1 MAEEETEEQ
10 EPSIEEI
17 LTSIRQIISDDDDD
31 EGDASEAPAAEEEE
45 SGSTPESEP
54 EPTPEPEPEP
64 TPEPEPEPTP
74 EPEAEIDLNDSEPE
88 PESEPE
94 KDIVELTDIV
104 EEADEPEIDV
114 GFSEID
120 ESEPTPEPEP
130 EPEPEPIIEE
140 PAAIDTPIEDDLES
154 LLTSKAAT
162 ATLGGFTELVKKT
175 AIESG
180 GITLEDIVRSELNP
194 LLRDWLDKHLPS
206 IIERLVQEEL
216 DKIAKRA
223 LDDE

>member
-64 TPEPEPEPTP
+64 TPEPE
-74 EPEAEIDLNDSEPE
+74 AEIDLNDSEPE

-114 GFSEID
+114 GFSEVD
-120 ESEPTPEPEP
+120 ESEPTPEP